1 MMNDNWGS
9 SFKYI
14 CDTNNKKIYNK
25 KAVTML
31 LIQNGYFPTG
41 N

>member
-1 MMNDNWGS
+1 MVTGDQILNTS
-9 SFKYI
+9 V
-14 CDTNNKKIYNK
+14 TLTTKKIYNK

-31 LIQNGYFPTG
+31 LIQNGYFPMG